1 MQTTVTPRVLRTRN
15 FVKDA
20 VSLILETGRE
30 AIARSGMFRLGLAG
44 GGTPRAV
51 YKALANCADDLP
63 WECVQ
68 ITFGD
73 ERCVPADNPDSNFHM
88 AFEALLCRVP
98 LPVGNVFQIQGHI
111 DPNEAAAQCE
121 AQLAAVA
128 SRMGEPVYRHDLLLL
143 GLGEDGHTASL
154 FPGSPALDET
164 QRLVIATTGPKPP
177 PQRVTFTYPLLNASR
192 KVAFLLND
200 PKKESVLEGALR
212 GEFPSGKVQPT
223 DGEVVWIVGS

>member
-1 MQTTVTPRVLRTRN
+1 MNSRVLRTQN

-51 YKALANCADDLP
+51 YKALAGHADALP
-63 WECVQ
+63 WEAVQ

-98 LPVGNVFQIQGHI
+98 LPVGNVFQIHGHI

-121 AQLAAVA
+121 AQLTAVA
-128 SRMGEPVYRHDLLLL
+128 KRMGEDVYRHDLLLL

-154 FPGSPALDET
+154 FPGSPALEET
-164 QRLVIATTGPKPP
+164 QRLVVATIGPKPP
-177 PQRVTFTYPLLNASR
+177 PQRVTFTYPLINASR

-200 PKKESVLEGALR
+200 PKKEPVLEAALN
-212 GEFPSGKVQPT
+212 GEFPAGKVRPT
-223 DGEVVWIVGS
+223 AGEVVWIVGS

>member
-1 MQTTVTPRVLRTRN
+1 MTPRVLRTPN

-20 VSLILETGRE
+20 VSLIIETGRE

-51 YKALANCADDLP
+51 YKALASRADDLP

-73 ERCVPADNPDSNFHM
+73 ERCVPADSPDSNFHM
-88 AFEALLCRVP
+88 AFESLLCRVP
-98 LPVGNVFQIQGHI
+98 LPVGTVFQIQGEI
-111 DPNEAAAQCE
+111 DPNEAATQCE

-128 SRMGEPVYRHDLLLL
+128 KRMGESIYRHDLLLL

-154 FPGSPALDET
+154 FPGSPALEET
-164 QRLVIATTGPKPP
+164 QRLVIPTTGPKPP
-177 PQRVTFTYPLLNASR
+177 PQRITFTYPLLNASR

-200 PKKESVLEGALR
+200 PKKEPVLEAALR
-212 GEFPSGKVQPT
+212 GEFPSGKVRPT
-223 DGEVVWIVGS
+223 DGEVIWVVGS

>member
-1 MQTTVTPRVLRTRN
+1 MQTPMTPRVLRTPN

-51 YKALANCADDLP
+51 YKALAARADDLP

-73 ERCVPADNPDSNFHM
+73 ERCVPADSPDSNFHM
-88 AFEALLCRVP
+88 AFESLLCRVP
-98 LPVGNVFQIQGHI
+98 LPVGNVFQIEGEI

-128 SRMGEPVYRHDLLLL
+128 KRMGETIYRHDLLLL

-154 FPGSPALDET
+154 FPGSPALEET
-164 QRLVIATTGPKPP
+164 QRLVIPTTGPKPP
-177 PQRVTFTYPLLNASR
+177 PQRITFTYPLLNASR

-200 PKKESVLEGALR
+200 PKKEPVLEAALR
-212 GEFPSGKVQPT
+212 GEFPSGKVRPT
-223 DGEVVWIVGS
+223 DGEVIWVVGS

>member
-1 MQTTVTPRVLRTRN
+1 MQTPITPQVLRTRN

-51 YKALANCADDLP
+51 YKALASCADDLP

-73 ERCVPADNPDSNFHM
+73 ERCVPADSPDSNFHM

-98 LPVGNVFQIQGHI
+98 LPVGNVFQIQGDI

-128 SRMGEPVYRHDLLLL
+128 KRMGEPIYRHDLLLL

-164 QRLVIATTGPKPP
+164 QRLVVATTGPKPP

-200 PKKESVLEGALR
+200 PKKESVLEAALR
-212 GEFPSGKVQPT
+212 GEFPSGKVRPT
-223 DGEVVWIVGS
+223 DGEVVWLVGS

>member
-1 MQTTVTPRVLRTRN
+1 MQTPMTPRVLRTPN

-51 YKALANCADDLP
+51 YKALAARPDDLP

-73 ERCVPADNPDSNFHM
+73 ERCVPADSPDSNFHM
-88 AFEALLCRVP
+88 AFESLLCRVP
-98 LPVGNVFQIQGHI
+98 LPVGNVFQIQGEI
-111 DPNEAAAQCE
+111 DPNEAATQCE

-128 SRMGEPVYRHDLLLL
+128 KRMGESIYRHDLLLL

-154 FPGSPALDET
+154 FPGSPALEET
-164 QRLVIATTGPKPP
+164 QRLVIPTTGPKPP
-177 PQRVTFTYPLLNASR
+177 PQRITFTYPLLNASR

-200 PKKESVLEGALR
+200 PKKEPVLEAALR
-212 GEFPSGKVQPT
+212 GEFPSGKVRPT
-223 DGEVVWIVGS
+223 DGEVIWVVGS

>member
-1 MQTTVTPRVLRTRN
+1 MTPRVLRTRN
-15 FVKDA
+15 FVKEA
-20 VSLILETGRE
+20 VSLILDTGRE
-30 AIARSGMFRLGLAG
+30 AIARSGLFRLGLAG
-44 GGTPRAV
+44 GSTPRAV

-73 ERCVPADNPDSNFHM
+73 ERCVPADDPDSNFHM

-121 AQLAAVA
+121 AQLNAVA
-128 SRMGEPVYRHDLLLL
+128 KRMGEPIYRHDLLLL

-154 FPGSPALDET
+154 FPGSPALEET

-200 PKKESVLEGALR
+200 PKKEPVLEAALR
-212 GEFPSGKVQPT
+212 GEFPSGKVRPT

>member
-1 MQTTVTPRVLRTRN
+1 MQTPMTPRVLRTRN

-51 YKALANCADDLP
+51 YKALASHADDLP

-121 AQLAAVA
+121 AQLNAVA
-128 SRMGEPVYRHDLLLL
+128 KRMGEPIYRHDLLLL

-154 FPGSPALDET
+154 FPGSPALEET

-200 PKKESVLEGALR
+200 PKKEPVLEAALR
-212 GEFPSGKVQPT
+212 GEFPSGKVRPT

>member
-1 MQTTVTPRVLRTRN
+1 MQNPLIPRVLRTRD

-30 AIARSGMFRLGLAG
+30 AVARNGIFRLGLAG

-51 YKALANCADDLP
+51 YKALANHADGLP

-73 ERCVPADNPDSNFHM
+73 ERCVPSDSSESNFHM
-88 AFEALLCRVP
+88 AFESLLCRVP
-98 LPVGNVFQIQGHI
+98 LPVGNVFQIRG
-111 DPNEAAAQCE
+111 DLPPDEAAAQCE
-121 AQLAAVA
+121 AQLAAFA
-128 SRMGEPVYRHDLLLL
+128 NRLGEPVYRHDLLLL

-154 FPGSPALDET
+154 FPGSPALEET
-164 QRLVIATTGPKPP
+164 RRLVVATTGPKPP
-177 PQRVTFTYPLLNASR
+177 PQRVTFTFPLLNASR

-200 PKKESVLEGALR
+200 PKKEAVLEGALR
-212 GEFPSGKVQPT
+212 GDFPAGKVQPT
-223 DGEVVWIVGS
+223 DGEVIWIVGS

>member
-1 MQTTVTPRVLRTRN
+1 MTPRVLRTSK
-15 FVKDA
+15 FVEDA

-51 YKALANCADDLP
+51 YKALASRADALP

-73 ERCVPADNPDSNFHM
+73 ERCVPADSPDSNFHM
-88 AFEALLCRVP
+88 AFESLLCTVP
-98 LPVGNVFQIQGHI
+98 LPVGNVFQIQGDI
-111 DPNEAAAQCE
+111 DPDEAAALCE

-128 SRMGEPVYRHDLLLL
+128 KRMGEPIYRHDLLLL

-154 FPGSPALDET
+154 FPGSPALEET
-164 QRLVIATTGPKPP
+164 QRLVVATTGPKPP
-177 PQRVTFTYPLLNASR
+177 PQRVTFTFPLLNASR

-200 PKKESVLEGALR
+200 PKKESVLQAALQ
-212 GEFPSGKVQPT
+212 GEFPSGKVRPA

>member
-1 MQTTVTPRVLRTRN
+1 MTPRVLRTPN

-20 VSLILETGRE
+20 VSLIIETGRE

-51 YKALANCADDLP
+51 YKALASRADDLP

-73 ERCVPADNPDSNFHM
+73 ERCVPADSPDSNFHM
-88 AFEALLCRVP
+88 AFESLLCRVP
-98 LPVGNVFQIQGHI
+98 LPVGNVFQIQGEI
-111 DPNEAAAQCE
+111 DPNEAATQCE

-128 SRMGEPVYRHDLLLL
+128 KRMGESIYRHDLLLL

-154 FPGSPALDET
+154 FPGSPALEET
-164 QRLVIATTGPKPP
+164 QRLVIPTTGPKPP
-177 PQRVTFTYPLLNASR
+177 PQRITFTYPLLNASR

-200 PKKESVLEGALR
+200 PKKEPVLEAALR
-212 GEFPSGKVQPT
+212 GEFPSGKVRPT
-223 DGEVVWIVGS
+223 DGEVIWVVGS

>member
-1 MQTTVTPRVLRTRN
+1 MNSRVLRTQN

-51 YKALANCADDLP
+51 YKALAGHSDTLP
-63 WECVQ
+63 WEAVQ

-73 ERCVPADNPDSNFHM
+73 ERCVPADDADSNFHM

-98 LPVGNVFQIQGHI
+98 LPVGNVFQIQGNIHP
-111 DPNEAAAQCE
+111 DEAAAQCE

-128 SRMGEPVYRHDLLLL
+128 KRMGEDVYRHDLLLL

-154 FPGSPALDET
+154 FPGSPALEET
-164 QRLVIATTGPKPP
+164 QRLVVATTGPKPP
-177 PQRVTFTYPLLNASR
+177 PQRVTFTYPLINASR

-200 PKKESVLEGALR
+200 PKKEPVLEAALR
-212 GEFPSGKVQPT
+212 GEFPAGKVQPT

>member
-1 MQTTVTPRVLRTRN
+1 MTPRVLRTPN

-20 VSLILETGRE
+20 VSFILETGRE
-30 AIARSGMFRLGLAG
+30 AISRSGLFRLGLAG
-44 GGTPRAV
+44 GSTPRAV
-51 YKALANCADDLP
+51 YKALASHSDDFP
-63 WECVQ
+63 WEHVQ

-73 ERCVPADNPDSNFHM
+73 ERCVPADSQDSNFHM
-88 AFEALLCRVP
+88 AFESLLCRVP
-98 LPVGNVFQIQGHI
+98 LPVGNVFQIHGEMAP
-111 DPNEAAAQCE
+111 DDAAAQCE
-121 AQLAAVA
+121 AQLKAVA
-128 SRMGEPVYRHDLLLL
+128 SRLGEPIYRHDLLLL

-154 FPGSPALDET
+154 FPGSPALEET

-200 PKKESVLEGALR
+200 PKKESVLEAALR
-212 GEFPSGKVQPT
+212 GEFPAGKVRPA

>member
-1 MQTTVTPRVLRTRN
+1 MTPRVLRTPN

-51 YKALANCADDLP
+51 YKALAARADDLP

-73 ERCVPADNPDSNFHM
+73 ERCVPADSPDSNFHM
-88 AFEALLCRVP
+88 AFESLLCRVP
-98 LPVGNVFQIQGHI
+98 LPVGNVFQIEGEI

-128 SRMGEPVYRHDLLLL
+128 KRMGETIYRHDLLLL

-154 FPGSPALDET
+154 FPGSPALEET
-164 QRLVIATTGPKPP
+164 QRLVIPTTGPKPP
-177 PQRVTFTYPLLNASR
+177 PQRITFTYPLLNASR

-200 PKKESVLEGALR
+200 PKKDPVLEAALR
-212 GEFPSGKVQPT
+212 GEFPSGKVRPT
-223 DGEVVWIVGS
+223 DGEVIWVVGS